1 MLAQNIL
8 IFLGILFIFL
18 VVTII
23 LFRKSK
29 RNKTIKKYQEQL
41 EKINELQEQIAK
53 QLYRTDKIAKN
64 EESRELFNM
73 WVEEVDGLDQELTDI
88 KELFNALL
96 ENNTFKKNSEF
107 ITHKNAIDGLIFD
120 FETRTENDR
129 RKIAHYTEFE
139 LDNSRIALS
148 LKTRVKEIS
157 NTFNS
162 QLKGL
167 EIYNSSFNQQIADAQ
182 IKIDRFE
189 TLQKDGEYVEGRNTL
204 KDCNVLIDELQHM
217 LKIVINFQ
225 TYLAQLD
232 SDIKITLQIKDEIN
246 KIGFDLNI
254 DDFDVK
260 MKAFIESKE
269 DLEKQIHVYKF
280 GEQFDKQV
288 REELQTN
295 ITTLDTQIS
304 QFKDIIE
311 EKFILI
317 SEIIVLKDDN
327 GKLIELANKLIISA
341 HNERDIIIKLYEL
354 SEIKQLAKLEE
365 EIDLFNSFILDYDKL
380 IDIIYNALEDYA
392 SLKSRIGQ
400 ANKFLVRVIHNLE
413 TTITELRA
421 IRSDELTCRDKV
433 KEYNRTIIDID
444 LYLRKYK
451 HKDKISGYI
460 EAINVDLE
468 EKFQELKIEL
478 DLEPLNITKVRNL
491 NDSVG
496 SILNKLT
503 SIELEKNI
511 KQRIGSE
518 YLLRFICRYNRN
530 DEIDTAIRRL
540 NSLYNAH
547 DYNALLQEGY
557 IILCNAS
564 PKGADIYKDIVG
576 KVEVESFQ
584 KMISPTSF
592 NEITKS

>member
-8 IFLGILFIFL
+8 IILGILFIFL
-18 VVTII
+18 IVTIVV
-23 LFRKSK
+23 FRKRK
-29 RNKTIKKYQEQL
+29 RKKAIKKYQEQL
-41 EKINELQEQIAK
+41 DKINELKEQIAK
-53 QLYRTDKIAKN
+53 QLDRTDKIAKN

-96 ENNTFKKNSEF
+96 ENNSFKKHSEF
-107 ITHKNAIDGLIFD
+107 MTHKNAIDGLIFD
-120 FETRTENDR
+120 FEARTENVR

-157 NTFNS
+157 NTFNG
-162 QLKGL
+162 QLKVL

-204 KDCNVLIDELQHM
+204 KECNVLIDELQHM

-232 SDIKITLQIKDEIN
+232 DDIKITLQIKDEIN

-254 DDFDVK
+254 DDFDEK
-260 MKAFIESKE
+260 MKLFIESKD
-269 DLEKQIHVYKF
+269 DLVQQIQVYKF
-280 GEQFDKQV
+280 GEQFDKEV
-288 REELQTN
+288 RETLQTD
-295 ITTLDTQIS
+295 ITSLDTQIS

-311 EKFILI
+311 EKFTLI

-327 GKLIELANKLIISA
+327 TKLIELANKLIDSA
-341 HNERDIIIKLYEL
+341 HAERDIIIKLYEL
-354 SEIKQLAKLEE
+354 SEIKQIAKLEE
-365 EIDLFNSFILDYDKL
+365 EIELFNSFILDYDKL
-380 IDIIYNALEDYA
+380 IEIIYNALEDYA

-421 IRSDELTCRDKV
+421 IRSDELDCRDKV
-433 KEYNRTIIDID
+433 KEYNRTMIDID

-451 HKDKISGYI
+451 HNDKISSYI
-460 EAINVDLE
+460 EAIKLDLD
-468 EKFQELKIEL
+468 EKFSELKTEL

-503 SIELEKNI
+503 TQELEKNI
-511 KQRIGSE
+511 KQRVGSE

-584 KMISPTSF
+584 NAISPTSL
-592 NEITKS
+592 NELAKS